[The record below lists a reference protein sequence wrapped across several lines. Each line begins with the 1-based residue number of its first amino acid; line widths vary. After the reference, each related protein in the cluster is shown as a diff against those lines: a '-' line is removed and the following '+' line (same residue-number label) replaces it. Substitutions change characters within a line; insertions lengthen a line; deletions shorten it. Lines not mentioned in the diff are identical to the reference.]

1 MVVFGMFMLKKQF
14 GARWAKGITFNGA
27 QPPGPSKEEI
37 HDGGGFVKLELHSWM
52 RLDGGGWR
60 HIGDQDLILSTVR
73 ISLSL
78 PAHYLE
84 LERDTCIY
92 YLHL

>member
-1 MVVFGMFMLKKQF
+1 
-14 GARWAKGITFNGA
+14 
-27 QPPGPSKEEI
+27 
-37 HDGGGFVKLELHSWM
+37 M

-78 PAHYLE
+78 PAQ
-84 LERDTCIY
+84 RDI
-92 YLHL
+92 